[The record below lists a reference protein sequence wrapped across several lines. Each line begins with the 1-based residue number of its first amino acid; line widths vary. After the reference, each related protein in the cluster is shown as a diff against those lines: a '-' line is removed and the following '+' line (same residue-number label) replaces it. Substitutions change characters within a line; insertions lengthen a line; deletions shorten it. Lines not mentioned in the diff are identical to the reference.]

1 MQNLHPLFVHL
12 PIGLFL
18 IVPILDL
25 AGLIRRN
32 AGYHRAAWLVL
43 LIGVIAAAFA
53 VMTGLRAESTVAH
66 PIDAAPLIAAH
77 KFWSLTLLGLSVAA
91 LLLRPSLTATRRRWI
106 VFALVQLIVL
116 WSTVFATGSI
126 GGRIVYDYGV
136 GTAVYDTVPVADSLT
151 SDSTHFDISPNSQLT
166 K

>member
-12 PIGLFL
+12 PISLFH
-18 IVPILDL
+18 IAPILDL

-32 AGYHRAAWLVL
+32 DGYHRAAWLVL

-66 PIDAAPLIAAH
+66 PVDAASLIATH
-77 KFWSLTLLGLSVAA
+77 KFWSLTLLGLGVAV
-91 LLLRPSLTATRRRWI
+91 LLLRPSLTETRRRWMVYAVI
-106 VFALVQLIVL
+106 QLIVL
-116 WSTVFATGSI
+116 WSTVIATGNF
-126 GGRIVYDYGV
+126 GGRIVFDYGV
-136 GTAVYDTVPVADSLT
+136 GTAIYSTAPTEEVSVP
-151 SDSTHFDISPNSQLT
+151 DSTQFDTSRKGNRT